1 MKYLSRQ
8 FKQILLIS
16 CLLFCSAMVFAQG
29 KAPKESRESKNF
41 SKILNRANINFT
53 MPDGFNELVAK
64 DENQYDYGISTG
76 SEFEIWFKI
85 IPQLEGAA
93 DSAYIQIG
101 KTQAKALAGEGNFLM
116 RNIPDRVLTDY
127 NADAGKTYF
136 ISLPD
141 ITDKNRFKYALLITL
156 QKNHKGTIVAVCL
169 TNDKGPDFFKNISK
183 AQTCIKFRP

>member
-1 MKYLSRQ
+1 
-8 FKQILLIS
+8 
-16 CLLFCSAMVFAQG
+16 
-29 KAPKESRESKNF
+29 
-41 SKILNRANINFT
+41 
-53 MPDGFNELVAK
+53 MPDGFNELATK
-64 DENQYDYGISTG
+64 DDSPYDYGIGISG
-76 SEFEIWFKI
+76 QEFEIWFKI
-85 IPQLEGAA
+85 VPQAESTP
-93 DSAYIQIG
+93 DSAYLQIG
-101 KTQAKALAGEGNFLM
+101 RTQAKALAGEGNFLT